1 MFKKNFKRKVFSLV
15 IVAILFTSTVSFGS
29 GFGSNFDTYRFVIP
43 IFNNIQWRQIPIFR
57 FFEPKEEIV
66 EEKPVEPVEES
77 ETPEEPVEEVDQP
90 EVPEEIEKP
99 EKPVRPERPEKPKEE
114 KPIEEKPIEE
124 KPIEEKPEE
133 KPVEE
138 KPVEEKPVEEEKEE
152 RPVENQVPSGVSK
165 EEQEVLRLVNIER
178 QKAGLSPF
186 TLSSKLSNVARDKS
200 KDMAH
205 NNYFSHQSP
214 THGSPFDMMKAY
226 GINYRTAGE
235 NIAKGYNSAAS
246 VVNGWMNSPGHRA
259 NILNSSF
266 NTLGVGYY
274 NYNGTAYWTQMFTN

>member
-15 IVAILFTSTVSFGS
+15 IVAMLFSSSVSFGS
-29 GFGSNFDTYRFVIP
+29 GFASTYRFVTP
-43 IFNNIQWRQIPIFR
+43 IFNNIQWRQVPIFSW
-57 FFEPKEEIV
+57 FEANEPEPIGPVAPKEEEEEKEIV
-66 EEKPVEPVEES
+66 EE
-77 ETPEEPVEEVDQP
+77 PEAPVEEV
-90 EVPEEIEKP
+90 
-99 EKPVRPERPEKPKEE
+99 ERPVEE
-114 KPIEEKPIEE
+114 RPIET
-124 KPIEEKPEE
+124 PEE
-133 KPVEE
+133 KPVNSEV
-138 KPVEEKPVEEEKEE
+138 PRGVSSEEE
-152 RPVENQVPSGVSK
+152 
-165 EEQEVLRLVNIER
+165 EVLRLVNIER

-186 TLSSKLSNVARDKS
+186 TLSTELSNVARDKS

-214 THGSPFDMMKAY
+214 RHGSPFDMMKAY

-246 VVNGWMNSPGHRA
+246 VVNGWMNSSGHRA

>member
-1 MFKKNFKRKVFSLV
+1 MFKKNFKRRVFSLV
-15 IVAILFTSTVSFGS
+15 IVAMLFSSSVSFAG
-29 GFGSNFDTYRFVIP
+29 GFGNTYRFVIP
-43 IFNNIQWRQIPIFR
+43 IFNNIQWRQVPMFSWY
-57 FFEPKEEIV
+57 EPKKPSLPIV
-66 EEKPVEPVEES
+66 PEEKEEAEVPVEEVK
-77 ETPEEPVEEVDQP
+77 TPEEPVEEAV
-90 EVPEEIEKP
+90 EVERPSR
-99 EKPVRPERPEKPKEE
+99 PVRPERP
-114 KPIEEKPIEE
+114 IES
-124 KPIEEKPEE
+124 PEE
-133 KPVEE
+133 KPVE
-138 KPVEEKPVEEEKEE
+138 K
-152 RPVENQVPSGVSK
+152 PVENQAPKGVSSQ
-165 EEQEVLRLVNIER
+165 EEEVLRLVNIER

-186 TLSSKLSNVARDKS
+186 TLSAKLSNVARDKS

-226 GINYRTAGE
+226 GISYRTAGE

>member
-1 MFKKNFKRKVFSLV
+1 MFKKNFKRRVFSFL
-15 IVAILFTSTVSFGS
+15 IIAMLFTSTVSFGS
-29 GFGSNFDTYRFVIP
+29 GFGGNFATYRFVIP
-43 IFNNIQWRQIPIFR
+43 MFNNIQWRQIPIFR
-57 FFEPKEEIV
+57 FFDPKEEEKEEVVV
-66 EEKPVEPVEES
+66 EEPEEAVEET
-77 ETPEEPVEEVDQP
+77 EVEEPVEEL
-90 EVPEEIEKP
+90 ELPEETKKP
-99 EKPVRPERPEKPKEE
+99 ERPSRPER
-114 KPIEEKPIEE
+114 
-124 KPIEEKPEE
+124 
-133 KPVEE
+133 PVEE
-138 KPVEEKPVEEEKEE
+138 KPVEEKPVEEKEE
-152 RPVENQVPSGVSK
+152 RPVESQVPNGVSK

-186 TLSSKLSNVARDKS
+186 KLSAELSHVARDKS

-214 THGSPFDMMKAY
+214 THGSPFDMMRAY
-226 GINYRTAGE
+226 GINYRSAGE

-246 VVNGWMNSPGHRA
+246 VVNGWMNSSGHRA